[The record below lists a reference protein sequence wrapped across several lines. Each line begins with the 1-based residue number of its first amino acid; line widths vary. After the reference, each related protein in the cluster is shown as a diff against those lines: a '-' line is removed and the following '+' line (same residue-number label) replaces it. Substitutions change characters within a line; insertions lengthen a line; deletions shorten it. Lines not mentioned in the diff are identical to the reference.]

1 MLDARLTY
9 VLAVSR
15 EGSFTAAARAI
26 GVTQPAVTKSI
37 ADLERQVGYAI
48 FYRTPGGAIPTEN
61 GKAFI
66 ARAGRIVEDA
76 LELLSKQVG
85 ADDPYAGVL
94 RIGIAPAAMEWQ
106 AVDGIELLLKR
117 HPSVRL
123 ETTGGSFERTV
134 NQLRDGAIDVAV
146 GLDDAFAG
154 WPELERKTIGML
166 QSDLFA
172 RKEHPLANRPSSS
185 RIDLAQYDFVTLS
198 ESKPYGEIVR
208 GFYEAAGMPWRS
220 KIHVADYFPTVARIV
235 RSTDAISM
243 VQRAYTRTSSFTRY
257 FTALEVDEEVFPPS
271 LLCCA
276 YRAHRELTPAMR
288 AFIAAVRDSNGRR
301 T

>member
-15 EGSFTAAARAI
+15 EGSFTAAARSI

-48 FYRTPGGAIPTEN
+48 FHRTPGGAIPTDS

-66 ARAGRIVEDA
+66 ARAGRIVEDTR
-76 LELLSKQVG
+76 ELLTSRNG
-85 ADDPYAGVL
+85 AGDPYAGVL

-106 AVDGIELLLKR
+106 AVDAIELLLKR
-117 HPSVRL
+117 HPAVRL
-123 ETTGGSFERTV
+123 ETSGGSFERMV
-134 NQLRDGAIDVAV
+134 NQLRNGAIDVAV
-146 GLDDAFAG
+146 GLDEAFAG
-154 WPELERKTIGML
+154 WPELERKTIGL
-166 QSDLFA
+166 LESDLFV
-172 RKEHPLANRPSSS
+172 RKEHPLADRSALT
-185 RIDLAQYDFVTLS
+185 RADIAQFDFVTLP
-198 ESKPYGEIVR
+198 ESKPYGDIVR
-208 GFYEAAGMPWRS
+208 GFYEAAGVVWRS
-220 KIHVADYFPTVARIV
+220 KMHVADYFPTVARIV

-243 VQRAYTRTSSFTRY
+243 VQRAYARTAAFKRFFT
-257 FTALEVDEEVFPPS
+257 TLAVEEEMFPPS

-288 AFIAAVRDSNGRR
+288 AFIAAIRDSNTRR

>member
-1 MLDARLTY
+1 MFDSRLTY

-15 EGSFTAAARAI
+15 EGSFTAAARAV

-66 ARAGRIVEDA
+66 ARAGRIVEDTR
-76 LELLSKQVG
+76 ELLSAEG
-85 ADDPYAGVL
+85 GGDDPYAGVL

-106 AVDGIELLLKR
+106 AVDAIELLLKR

-123 ETTGGSFERTV
+123 ETSGGSFERTV
-134 NQLRDGAIDVAV
+134 NQLRNGAIDVAV
-146 GLDDAFAG
+146 GLDDAFAS
-154 WPELERKTIGML
+154 WPDLERKTIGML

-172 RKEHPLANRPSSS
+172 RKEHPLAGLTSPR
-185 RIDLAQYDFVTLS
+185 RADLARFDFVTLP
-198 ESKPYGEIVR
+198 ESKPYGDIVR
-208 GFYEAAGMPWRS
+208 GFYEAAGVPWRS
-220 KIHVADYFPTVARIV
+220 KVHVADYFPTVARIV

-243 VQRAYTRTSSFTRY
+243 VQRAYTRTAAFNRY
-257 FTALEVDEEVFPPS
+257 FAALSVEEELFPPS

-288 AFIAAVRDSNGRR
+288 AFISAIRDSNTRR
-301 T
+301 A

>member
-15 EGSFTAAARAI
+15 EGSFTAAARSI

-61 GKAFI
+61 GRAFI

-123 ETTGGSFERTV
+123 ETAGGSFERTV
-134 NQLRDGAIDVAV
+134 NQLRDGAIDVVV

-172 RKEHPLANRPSSS
+172 RKEHPLANKPSSS
-185 RIDLAQYDFVTLS
+185 RVDLAQYDFVTLP
-198 ESKPYGEIVR
+198 ESKPYGDIVR
-208 GFYEAAGMPWRS
+208 GFYEAAGVPWRS

-235 RSTDAISM
+235 RATDAISM
-243 VQRAYTRTSSFTRY
+243 VQRAYTRTASFKRN
-257 FTALEVDEEVFPPS
+257 FAALEVDEEVFPPS

-288 AFIAAVRDSNGRR
+288 AFIAAVRDSNARR

>member
-1 MLDARLTY
+1 MVDARLVY

-48 FYRTPGGAIPTEN
+48 FYRTPGGAIPTES

-66 ARAGRIVEDA
+66 ARAGRIVEDTH
-76 LELLSKQVG
+76 ELLTNREG
-85 ADDPYAGVL
+85 TDDPYAGVL

-106 AVDGIELLLKR
+106 AVDAIELLLKR

-123 ETTGGSFERTV
+123 ETSGGSFERTS
-134 NQLRDGAIDVAV
+134 NQLRNGAIDIAV
-146 GLDDAFAG
+146 GLDEAFAG

-166 QSDLFA
+166 QSDLFV
-172 RKEHPLANRPSSS
+172 RKEHPLVGRASVTSA
-185 RIDLAQYDFVTLS
+185 DLAKFDFVTLP
-198 ESKPYGEIVR
+198 ESKPYGDIVR
-208 GFYEAAGMPWRS
+208 GFYEAAGVAWRS
-220 KIHVADYFPTVARIV
+220 RMHIADYFPTVARIV

-243 VQRAYTRTSSFTRY
+243 VQRAYTRTASFNRFFAT
-257 FTALEVDEEVFPPS
+257 LSVEEKIFPPS

-288 AFIAAVRDSNGRR
+288 AFVSAIRDSNIRR

>member
-1 MLDARLTY
+1 MLDARLVY
-9 VLAVSR
+9 VVAVSR

-48 FYRTPGGAIPTEN
+48 FYRTPGGAIPTES

-66 ARAGRIVEDA
+66 VRAGRIVEDTR
-76 LELLSKQVG
+76 ELLTSREG
-85 ADDPYAGVL
+85 ANDPYAGVL

-106 AVDGIELLLKR
+106 AVDAIELLLKR

-123 ETTGGSFERTV
+123 ETSGGSFERTS
-134 NQLRDGAIDVAV
+134 NQLRNGAIDIAV
-146 GLDDAFAG
+146 GLDEAFAS
-154 WPELERKTIGML
+154 WPELERKTIGIL
-166 QSDLFA
+166 QSDLFV
-172 RKEHPLANRPSSS
+172 RKDHPLVGRASLTSA
-185 RIDLAQYDFVTLS
+185 DLAKFDFVTLP
-198 ESKPYGEIVR
+198 ESKPYGDIVR
-208 GFYEAAGMPWRS
+208 GFYEAAGVAWRGRM
-220 KIHVADYFPTVARIV
+220 HVADYFPTVARIV

-243 VQRAYTRTSSFTRY
+243 VQRAFTRTTSFNRFFAT
-257 FTALEVDEEVFPPS
+257 LSVEEEIFPTS

-288 AFIAAVRDSNGRR
+288 AFVSAIRDSNTRR
-301 T
+301 A